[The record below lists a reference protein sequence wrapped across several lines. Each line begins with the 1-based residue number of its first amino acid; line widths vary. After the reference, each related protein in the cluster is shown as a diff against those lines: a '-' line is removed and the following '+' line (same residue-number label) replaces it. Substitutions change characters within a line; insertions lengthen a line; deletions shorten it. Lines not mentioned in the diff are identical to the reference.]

1 MKHSSLP
8 RRTRALT
15 VLAFG
20 AAGALMLAGC
30 GSSGGNGDAAAEGS
44 LESIEA
50 ALQKGGEITYW
61 SWTPQAEAATSR
73 ASPSSKTRGAVDNAG
88 RPTDSA
94 ARPPQEQQ

>member
-50 ALQKGGEITYW
+50 AAQAAGIVWIKFDAD
-61 SWTPQAEAATSR
+61 AEAVEGFDTWPCTS
-73 ASPSSKTRGAVDNAG
+73 G
-88 RPTDSA
+88 
-94 ARPPQEQQ
+94 